1 MNIIAV
7 IGLVLSCVIGVWKYF
22 SRKNAEK
29 RRLADEARKKLD
41 AAKENDSESDFLDA
55 FDNINRV

>member
-7 IGLVLSCVIGVWKYF
+7 VGLVLSCAIGIWKYF
-22 SRKNAEK
+22 GRRNKEK

-41 AAKENDSESDFLDA
+41 EAKENDSESDFLDG